1 MNQEQKFRNKVNTL
15 SLILAVLVVF
25 FHSNAYL
32 YESHNNFACR
42 FQYFICNDLSQGA
55 VPTFF
60 AISGFLFYRG
70 FDYSQLKRK
79 WSSRFRSLVIPYLF
93 WNAVYTLYM
102 FVVSQMP
109 FVDTPAFPLDLVH
122 LAKGIFYHEYN
133 GPFWYMFQL
142 ILLTFL
148 CPVIYS
154 VMKRKATAIPFLVL
168 LYTLFALDIKDLW
181 ILQTRAILYYSLGV
195 LFAIHFPNIILEMER
210 VHPVGIAAFLLSQ
223 ILVYSS
229 VATQP
234 IVYITIRLLLIVSY
248 VNFAQLLGNVRL
260 PSWLLCSF
268 PIYAMHDIFVE
279 TLNKV
284 FSFFVSPASNWILLD
299 FFITTIVSIGIC
311 IGINEFLKRFMPR
324 FQSLIFGG
332 RTR

>member
-1 MNQEQKFRNKVNTL
+1 MNSELKFRNRINAL

-32 YESHNNFACR
+32 HESHDNFACR

-60 AISGFLFYRG
+60 AISGFLFYRN
-70 FDYSQLKRK
+70 FDLSQLGRK
-79 WSSRFRSLVIPYLF
+79 WKTRVQSLVIPYLF

-102 FVVSQMP
+102 FLVSKMP
-109 FVDTPAFPLDLVH
+109 FVGTDSFPLDAAH
-122 LAKGIFYHEYN
+122 LLKGIFYHEYN

-142 ILLTFL
+142 ILLTAL
-148 CPVIYS
+148 CPAIYT
-154 VMKRKATAIPFLVL
+154 VMKRKATALPFLAL
-168 LYTLFALDIKDLW
+168 LYVLFALDIKDLW
-181 ILQTRAILYYSLGV
+181 ILQTRALLYYSLGV
-195 LFAIHFPNIILEMER
+195 LFSIHFPRIILENDR
-210 VHPVGIAAFLLSQ
+210 VRPIGVIAFVLSQ
-223 ILVYSS
+223 ILVYST

-248 VNFAQLLGNVRL
+248 VNFASLLGNVQL
-260 PSWLLCSF
+260 PKWLLCSF

-299 FFITTIVSIGIC
+299 FFITTIVSIAIC
-311 IGINEFLKRFMPR
+311 IGINESLKRYMPK
-324 FQSLIFGG
+324 FQSVIFGG

>member
-1 MNQEQKFRNKVNTL
+1 MSQEQKFRNKVNNL
-15 SLILAVLVVF
+15 SLVLAVLVVF

-32 YESHNNFACR
+32 HESHDIFACR

-60 AISGFLFYRG
+60 AISGFLFYRN
-70 FDYSQLKRK
+70 FDMRELSRK
-79 WSSRFRSLVIPYLF
+79 WKSRFHSLVIPYLF

-102 FVVSQMP
+102 FLVSKMP
-109 FVDTPAFPLDLVH
+109 FVGTASFPLDAEH
-122 LAKGIFYHEYN
+122 LLKGIFYHEYN

-142 ILLTFL
+142 ILLTAL
-148 CPVIYS
+148 CPVFYH
-154 VMKRKATAIPFLVL
+154 VMKRKVTAIPFMLSMYV
-168 LYTLFALDIKDLW
+168 LFALDIKDLW
-181 ILQTRAILYYSLGV
+181 VLQTRAVIYYSLGV
-195 LFAIHFPNIILEMER
+195 FFAMHFPDRILENDKVR
-210 VHPVGIAAFLLSQ
+210 PIGIAAFVLSQ

-234 IVYITIRLLLIVSY
+234 IVYITIRLLLIVAY
-248 VNFAQLLGNVRL
+248 VNFANLLGTVQL
-260 PSWLLCSF
+260 PAVLLCSF

-284 FSFFVSPASNWILLD
+284 FSFFISNDSNWILLD
-299 FFITTIVSIGIC
+299 FFLTTIISIAIC

-324 FQSLIFGG
+324 FQAVIFGG